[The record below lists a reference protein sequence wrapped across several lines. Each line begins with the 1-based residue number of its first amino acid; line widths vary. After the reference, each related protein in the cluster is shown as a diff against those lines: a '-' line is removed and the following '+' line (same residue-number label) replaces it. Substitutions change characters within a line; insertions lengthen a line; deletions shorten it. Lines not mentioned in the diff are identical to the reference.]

1 MDRQRSPFFSSSSC
15 YDPFPSERMKFVS
28 RQWVRRR
35 KSSEGRR
42 FVILASF
49 MRLPLAA
56 VAQPV
61 VTTIRSV
68 LFLTRT
74 APGDFCSSAA
84 GNPGAGGEPRRSS
97 SDVPAARREEVG
109 ACADRTFSLL
119 SLALTR
125 SLSHLFAVASSH
137 PSLFG
142 PSHTISCP
150 LYYLTPCSSTSSSDD
165 SSYCSLRACVCWC

>member
-125 SLSHLFAVASSH
+125 SLSLISS
-137 PSLFG
+137 
-142 PSHTISCP
+142 PSHLLILSYSGLLIPSPVPYTTLPPVHPLLHRTIHP
-150 LYYLTPCSSTSSSDD
+150 IVL
-165 SSYCSLRACVCWC
+165 